1 MAAKKGPGKHRSAE
15 TGRYVKPGYA
25 KRYPSKT
32 VRETDRPRRRVRRK
46 K

>member
-15 TGRYVKPGYA
+15 TGRYVKPAYA
-25 KRYPSKT
+25 KRNPGKT
-32 VRETDRPRRRVRRK
+32 VRETDWSRRRVRRK